1 MFRRIAMTRSIAF
14 AAVCFLVL
22 APDGRAA
29 DDGEGLAPALKK
41 AAGWESYRFSV
52 ESRPG
57 PGTQGALEG
66 RYQKGRPL
74 SCKADGIEFFKQGEA
89 LVYLDGGRWQRSRRG
104 TLSDPLRVLGGV
116 AKVNAVRLPHEE
128 AASLA
133 KVVRSV
139 KKAERKEGGNT
150 VFSGDL
156 DADAARSLVGT
167 EHRAVARGGT
177 ARFWVNGDG
186 VLVKYTVDV
195 RVQGRIGG
203 AEVDGNVVRTV
214 TVTGAGNTK
223 VEVPEAAR
231 KALE

>member
-1 MFRRIAMTRSIAF
+1 MTRYIAIT
-14 AAVCFLVL
+14 AACFLAT
-22 APDGRAA
+22 APEGRAA
-29 DDGEGLAPALKK
+29 EGEELAPALKK
-41 AAGWESYRFSV
+41 AAGWENYRFTV

-74 SCKADGIEFFKQGEA
+74 ACKADNIEFFKQGEA
-89 LVYLDGGRWQRSRRG
+89 LVYLDGGRWLRSKRG

-128 AASLA
+128 ATVLA

-139 KKAERKEGGNT
+139 KKAERKEGGHT
-150 VFSGDL
+150 VFNGDL
-156 DADAARSLVGT
+156 DAEAARSLVGT

-186 VLVKYTVDV
+186 SLVKYTVDL
-195 RVQGRIGG
+195 RVQGRLGG
-203 AEVDGNVVRTV
+203 AEIDGNVVRTV
-214 TVTGAGNTK
+214 TLTGAGDTK